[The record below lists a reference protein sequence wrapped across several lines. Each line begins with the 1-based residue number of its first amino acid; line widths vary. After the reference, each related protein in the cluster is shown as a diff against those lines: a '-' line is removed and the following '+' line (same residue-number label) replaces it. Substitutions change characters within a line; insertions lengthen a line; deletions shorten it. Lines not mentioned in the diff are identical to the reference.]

1 MRERMVTI
9 DVKESIPALSAGV
22 LTRRNALNTIACD
35 YRIHCFVEAVR
46 RHDRAKRPWRQRRAQ
61 TNNATQSAAPHR
73 YVPSAPMKRRG
84 FGLPIVGHASSPITS
99 RQRHAVAATINETI
113 ARDGSC
119 APK

>member
-46 RHDRAKRPWRQRRAQ
+46 RHDRATRPGR
-61 TNNATQSAAPHR
+61 
-73 YVPSAPMKRRG
+73 
-84 FGLPIVGHASSPITS
+84 
-99 RQRHAVAATINETI
+99 
-113 ARDGSC
+113 
-119 APK
+119 